1 MLVGITGHQNL
12 SERCVELV
20 RVEIERRLDGIDHPF
35 VGLTSLAAGADQVF
49 AAAVLQAGGQLSV
62 VLPSDQIEASFQ
74 DPSDLARFQDLVAR
88 ADEIVRMPF
97 SEPGEEAY
105 WAAGQA
111 IAERSDLML
120 AVWDGRPA
128 GGLGGT
134 ADVVKYARERG
145 TAVAVIWPDGCER
158 SG

>member
-12 SERCVELV
+12 SERCGELV
-20 RVEIERRLDGIDHPF
+20 RLEIERRLDAIDHPF
-35 VGLTSLAAGADQVF
+35 IGLTSLAAGADQIF
-49 AAAVLQAGGQLSV
+49 AAAVLEAGGQLSV
-62 VLPSDQIEASFQ
+62 VLPSEQIEKSFQ
-74 DPSDLARFQDLVAR
+74 DPADLARFQNLVIR

-111 IAERSDLML
+111 IAERSDLVF
-120 AVWDGRPA
+120 AVWDGQPA

-134 ADVVKYARERG
+134 ADVVEYARERG
-145 TAVAVIWPDGCER
+145 ITVAVIWPDGCKR
-158 SG
+158 SD

>member
-1 MLVGITGHQNL
+1 MHVGITGHQNL
-12 SERCVELV
+12 GQRCAELV
-20 RVEIERRLDGIDHPF
+20 RVEIERRLDAIDHPF
-35 VGLTSLAAGADQVF
+35 VGLTSLAAGADQIF

-62 VLPSDQIEASFQ
+62 ILPSDQIELSFQ
-74 DPSDLARFQDLVAR
+74 DPADAARFHDLVAR
-88 ADEIVRMPF
+88 AKEIVRMPF
-97 SEPGEEAY
+97 SEPCEDAY
-105 WAAGQA
+105 WAAGKA
-111 IAERSDLML
+111 IAERSDLVL

-145 TAVAVIWPDGCER
+145 TTVAVIWPDGCAR

>member
-12 SERCVELV
+12 SERCAEVV
-20 RVEIERRLDGIDHPF
+20 RGEIEQRLKAIDQPF
-35 VGLTSLAAGADQVF
+35 VGLTSLAAGADQIF
-49 AAAVLQAGGQLSV
+49 AAAVLQAGGRLSV
-62 VLPSDQIEASFQ
+62 VLPSDRIETSFQ
-74 DPSDLARFQDLVAR
+74 DPSDLARFQDLVAV
-88 ADEIVRMPF
+88 ADEIIRMPF
-97 SEPGEEAY
+97 SDPGEEAY

-111 IAERSDLML
+111 IAERSDLVL
-120 AVWDGRPA
+120 AVWDGRSA

-134 ADVVKYARERG
+134 ADVVKYAHERG

>member
-12 SERCVELV
+12 SERCRELV
-20 RVEIERRLDGIDHPF
+20 RLEIERRLDAIDHPF
-35 VGLTSLAAGADQVF
+35 TGLTSLAAGADQIF
-49 AAAVLQAGGQLSV
+49 AAAVLQAGGQLTV
-62 VLPSDQIEASFQ
+62 VLPSDQIEKSFQ
-74 DPSDLARFQDLVAR
+74 DPSDLARFQNLVIR

-97 SEPGEEAY
+97 SEPGDEAY

-111 IAERSDLML
+111 IVERSDLVF

-134 ADVVKYARERG
+134 ADVVEYARERDI
-145 TAVAVIWPDGCER
+145 AVTVIWPNGCER
-158 SG
+158 CA